1 MSGRNIGWDKVM
13 FSSRFSCYTLLSS
26 PSINQAACISFLH
39 CWVSEVRLCHRKVT
53 HLGAQTSGIRKSEV
67 EMSGAE
73 DGWGRGG
80 IEAGCKGKDGL
91 MTMLE
96 G

>member
-1 MSGRNIGWDKVM
+1 M
-13 FSSRFSCYTLLSS
+13 
-26 PSINQAACISFLH
+26 
-39 CWVSEVRLCHRKVT
+39 RLCQRKVT

-80 IEAGCKGKDGL
+80 IEAGCEGKDGL